1 MGQQEEKRE
10 LTEGRGV
17 RGQPGRS
24 GLEEQLFRGE
34 PVAVEQVVKEMLG
47 F

>member
-1 MGQQEEKRE
+1 MRQQEEKRE
-10 LTEGRGV
+10 LTE
-17 RGQPGRS
+17 GRS